1 MNPEEM
7 RAKALE
13 CDEMV
18 RKAHDP
24 AVARRYGELGRQWRE
39 MADQIESK
47 ASQDATGACEIEPAL
62 AGAVTAGG
70 LASLDSNAPKRP
82 QE

>member
-1 MNPEEM
+1 M
-7 RAKALE
+7 RWCGKR
-13 CDEMV
+13 MT
-18 RKAHDP
+18 P
-24 AVARRYGELGRQWRE
+24 AVARRYAELGRQWRE

-62 AGAVTAGG
+62 AGAITAGG